1 METLYSWCEH
11 CDLASGQ
18 LSVKS
23 RHLANVFASPAAHYC
38 NDNIASEWYDTVCSD
53 STLVSVDCRAVWNQG
68 SNPISGEISEIFSK
82 FHLGPKFHHSRS
94 VFIIS
99 EFFLLFHKNQIN
111 SINQQLVEKS
121 KHSYLW
127 TDFARVWSIS
137 TSGSIRKRTEI
148 SVWPWRSMARSLKV
162 KNWHYTQNVR
172 NRMGNI
178 AAQVEWPSESRS
190 RSSKVKNIIFV

>member
-1 METLYSWCEH
+1 MSMIIDSPFKDERQSVFVFALRAKLKNPWAFYDEPQMETLYSWCEH

-23 RHLANVFASPAAHYC
+23 RHLANVFASPAVHYC
-38 NDNIASEWYDTVCSD
+38 NDNIAGEWHDTVCSD

-99 EFFLLFHKNQIN
+99 EFFPPFSQKSNKFDKPRISRKIKGLLLVNGFRSGLKYFNQ
-111 SINQQLVEKS
+111 
-121 KHSYLW
+121 
-127 TDFARVWSIS
+127 
-137 TSGSIRKRTEI
+137 
-148 SVWPWRSMARSLKV
+148 
-162 KNWHYTQNVR
+162 
-172 NRMGNI
+172 
-178 AAQVEWPSESRS
+178 
-190 RSSKVKNIIFV
+190 